1 MQMDDDK
8 KNISQ
13 VNNVNRFK
21 TSFVHV
27 FQYSLS
33 MNIMRVDISTYLL
46 NMYYNSYIHVI
57 HSS

>member
-1 MQMDDDK
+1 MDDDK